1 MINIETK
8 ILNETLANWIQ
19 QCFKRDASLMT
30 QWDKNLPAMQETQE
44 MWVQSLGVEDPLE
57 KKIATT
63 PVFLPEKPHGQRNL
77 VGYCPKGCKESDTT
91 KGLSV
96 HAHTPRS
103 SGTYPKDT
111 RLFNICKSLNV
122 AHHINKLKNKN
133 HWWELCL
140 TLTQTGK
147 YLSLRLSCYRV
158 EVR

>member
-8 ILNETLANWIQ
+8 ILN
-19 QCFKRDASLMT
+19 SLMT

-133 HWWELCL
+133 HW
-140 TLTQTGK
+140 
-147 YLSLRLSCYRV
+147 
-158 EVR
+158 